1 MLLIG
6 KKLKNYLNTQI
17 KNKMS
22 KQMLKN
28 QIQIKKITKG
38 TLIAEILAENPEK
51 AQLLA
56 EIMMDF
62 GIHCIGCG
70 AAAFETLEQ
79 GVLGHGYSKKDLDK
93 LIKELNKILGES
105 SKSEK
110 LKNIKN
116 FSLKFTSPAIKK
128 IKQIIKSEKNK
139 NAILRISIL
148 PGGCSGHVYNLEIIN
163 KQIKTDLSLKQ
174 EGLNISIDKNS
185 LEFLNGTEINFV
197 DNLKESGFKFN
208 NPNAHKECGCGK
220 SFG

>member
-1 MLLIG
+1 M
-6 KKLKNYLNTQI
+6 
-17 KNKMS
+17 
-22 KQMLKN
+22 KN
-28 QIQIKKITKG
+28 QVQTNKITKD

-79 GVLGHGYSKKDLDK
+79 GVLGHGYSEKDLNN
-93 LIKELNKILGES
+93 LINQINETIRKKPD
-105 SKSEK
+105 SEK
-110 LKNIKN
+110 VSSIKN
-116 FSLKFTSPAIKK
+116 FSLKLTKSAVKK
-128 IKQIIKSEKNK
+128 VKQIMKQEKK
-139 NAILRISIL
+139 ENAVLRISVL

-163 KQIKTDLSLKQ
+163 NQIKSDLNFKQDSLDLSV
-174 EGLNISIDKNS
+174 DKES
-185 LEFLNGTEINFV
+185 LDFLNNIEIDFV

-220 SFG
+220 SFK